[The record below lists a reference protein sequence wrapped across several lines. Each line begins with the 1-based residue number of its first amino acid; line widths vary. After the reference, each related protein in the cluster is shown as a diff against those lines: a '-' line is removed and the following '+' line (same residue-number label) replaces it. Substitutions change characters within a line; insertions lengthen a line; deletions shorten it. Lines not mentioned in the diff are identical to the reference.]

1 MIVVVTGTGTDVGK
15 TWFAAATIEAL
26 RTRGHAV
33 AARKPVQSFAPGEA
47 GSTDAEVLARA
58 TGEIPETVCPA
69 HRWLPM
75 AVAPPMAAATLGYP
89 AFTIAE
95 LIAEVRAGIPVG
107 DVDVI
112 VLVEGAGGARSP
124 IADDGDTVA
133 LAHALA
139 AETVVIVADAGL
151 GTINAVRLTVA
162 ALTSWTPVI
171 ALNRYDDGNQ
181 LHRANRAWLSERDGY
196 RVVTSAAELGS
207 ELAAD
212 FTRRAARP
220 SRS

>member
-1 MIVVVTGTGTDVGK
+1 
-15 TWFAAATIEAL
+15 
-26 RTRGHAV
+26 
-33 AARKPVQSFAPGEA
+33 
-47 GSTDAEVLARA
+47 
-58 TGEIPETVCPA
+58 
-69 HRWLPM
+69 
-75 AVAPPMAAATLGYP
+75 
-89 AFTIAE
+89 
-95 LIAEVRAGIPVG
+95 
-107 DVDVI
+107 
-112 VLVEGAGGARSP
+112 
-124 IADDGDTVA
+124 
-133 LAHALA
+133 LA

-212 FTRRAARP
+212 LTRRAARP